1 MNRLIASMFVLVS
14 GCAVVTSYPYKPIS
28 TDGVVKSERCSTHYS
43 YRTQIDDGI
52 ELTVNTADANY
63 TDMFVNIDVSITGA
77 NTLRLLENSV
87 RIESADDGSV
97 QYGEV
102 QFFSAVVSIRN
113 RPIEKRQAA
122 LLTGTG
128 NTDDEKQI
136 ASVLGHMPFVAN
148 VKFGKFFPRRFT
160 LYLPAM
166 QTSWKTVTVPPLSF
180 EMQEE
185 KSVSGVLCG
194 L

>member
-1 MNRLIASMFVLVS
+1 MNRLIASMFVFVS
-14 GCAVVTSYPYKPIS
+14 GCAVVTSYPYKPVS
-28 TDGVVKSERCSTHYS
+28 SDGVVKSERCSAHYS

-52 ELTVNTADANY
+52 VVTVNTADANY
-63 TDMFVNIDVSITGA
+63 NYMFVNIGVVITGA
-77 NTLRLLENSV
+77 NSLRLLENSV

-113 RPIEKRQAA
+113 HPIERRQTA

-136 ASVLGHMPFVAN
+136 ASALGHMPFVAN
-148 VKFGKFFPRRFT
+148 VKFGKFFPKRFT
-160 LYLPAM
+160 LHLPTM
-166 QTSWKTVTVPPLSF
+166 QTSKKIVTVPPLSF

>member
-1 MNRLIASMFVLVS
+1 MNRLIVSIFLLVS
-14 GCAVVTSYPYKPIS
+14 GCAVVTSHPYKPIS
-28 TDGVVKSERCSTHYS
+28 TDGVVKSERCSVRYS

-52 ELTVNTADANY
+52 ALTVDTADASYNY
-63 TDMFVNIDVSITGA
+63 MFVNIGVVITGP
-77 NTLRLLENSV
+77 NSLRLLEKSV
-87 RIESADDGSV
+87 RIESTDDGSV

-102 QFFSAVVSIRN
+102 QFFPAVVSIRD
-113 RPIEKRQAA
+113 RPIERQQTV

-128 NTDDEKQI
+128 STDDEKQI
-136 ASVLGHMPFVAN
+136 VSALGHMPFVAN
-148 VKFGKFFPRRFT
+148 VKFGKFFPKRFT
-160 LYLPAM
+160 LYLPTM
-166 QTSWKTVTVPPLSF
+166 QTPRKTVTVPPLSF